1 VVNNNSTD
9 RTKEIISKLPIIL
22 LEENRTQSS
31 YAARNTGVKSAKG
44 EIIAFT
50 DADCVA
56 DKNWL
61 KEGVSAFDAPDTG
74 CVAGV
79 IKSAQPANYVEE
91 YLANKNMLSQ
101 RESSKFFGF
110 LPYAQTANAFYRKVV
125 FDKTGLFEGKWVS
138 GGDADFCWRMQ
149 LQTNYKVSF
158 SDGAVIFHKHRSSA
172 GSLFKQTFKN
182 GIGNS
187 LLEKRYRQLHKAGF
201 KDIIWRQVWFLKAL
215 ILVILLG
222 PINKKRLSQPGKYS
236 YLGAITCLGRELGRI
251 AGFLKAIKPVNLR
264 S

>member
-1 VVNNNSTD
+1 LGQGKINAPSP
-9 RTKEIISKLPIIL
+9 KPEIHLRAKTRLIQGEKRRYTSR
-22 LEENRTQSS
+22 ERRDNRI
-31 YAARNTGVKSAKG
+31 YKKSA
-44 EIIAFT
+44 E
-50 DADCVA
+50 
-56 DKNWL
+56 
-61 KEGVSAFDAPDTG
+61 
-74 CVAGV
+74 
-79 IKSAQPANYVEE
+79 PASYVEE
-91 YLANKNMLSQ
+91 YLADKNMLSQ

-125 FDKTGLFEGKWVS
+125 FEGKLVS

-149 LQTNYKVSF
+149 LQANYKVSF

-187 LLEKRYRQLHKAGF
+187 LLEKRYRQLHKAGL

-222 PINKKRLSQPGKYS
+222 PINKKRLPQPGKYS
-236 YLGAITCLGRELGRI
+236 YLDAITCLGRELGRI